1 MKVGVYMFKYRIF
14 TSAETFQ
21 GFSNEKIP
29 KTFVCS
35 FEKPIHEL
43 LDDSK
48 SYIVLPDG
56 YTVMK
61 HSIAYIQDIT
71 NGE

>member
-1 MKVGVYMFKYRIF
+1 MFKYRIF
-14 TSAETFQ
+14 TSEKAID
-21 GFSNEKIP
+21 SVKIP
-29 KTFVCS
+29 KTFICS
-35 FEKPIHEL
+35 FDTPIHEL

-48 SYIVLPDG
+48 TYIVLPDG
-56 YTVMK
+56 YSVMK